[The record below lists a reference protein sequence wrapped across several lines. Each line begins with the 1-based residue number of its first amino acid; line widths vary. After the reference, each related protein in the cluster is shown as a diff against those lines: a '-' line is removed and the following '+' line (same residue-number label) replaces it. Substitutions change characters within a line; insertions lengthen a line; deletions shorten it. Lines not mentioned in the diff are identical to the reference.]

1 MNKNLYA
8 RIIHFFGNFS
18 EVKDAVDFLINHGYE
33 VISVYSDSV
42 MLKLNIHDLF
52 MCAYVMH
59 RNCYHLSTNTLI
71 SGIIMSV
78 DVLTKNPLTGE
89 IVNMMGTQCKSIDEL
104 KLCIE
109 KNEQMSSAYIKQE
122 KIKAI
127 KNIGKSEFK
136 TCNHVLNQ

>member
-89 IVNMMGTQCKSIDEL
+89 IVNMMGAECKSIDEL

>member
-1 MNKNLYA
+1 
-8 RIIHFFGNFS
+8 
-18 EVKDAVDFLINHGYE
+18 
-33 VISVYSDSV
+33 
-42 MLKLNIHDLF
+42 
-52 MCAYVMH
+52 
-59 RNCYHLSTNTLI
+59 
-71 SGIIMSV
+71 MSV

-89 IVNMMGTQCKSIDEL
+89 IVNMMGAECKSIDEL